1 MYNVIH
7 KHIGAIMNIKK
18 NGIDI
23 DDAGIMSVFF
33 EDEKIVSMS
42 IDIDL
47 DGLMSTVML
56 ANAPFP
62 YELPLYRLVHAI
74 NHEVLIRY
82 PSYVSMDC
90 DSDSYKTAMQAIRAF
105 TDTYEVSQ
113 YEQH

>member
-1 MYNVIH
+1 
-7 KHIGAIMNIKK
+7 MNIKK

-62 YELPLYRLVHAI
+62 YELPLYRLVHDI
-74 NHEVLIRY
+74 NNSVL
-82 PSYVSMDC
+82 STNTKYVSMDC
-90 DSDSYKTAMQAIRAF
+90 DSESYKVAMQEIRAY
-105 TDTYEVSQ
+105 TDTYEAAQ
-113 YEQH
+113 